1 MGRRFASFFAE
12 FGVDST
18 KLQRGLTDAKARMM
32 QFKSGLND
40 VALGLTGFN
49 LNTLAGAGAVIALGR
64 AVQQTFK
71 DYMAYADTVRE
82 LTRVNGASA
91 EETSRVIQFTDDLGL
106 SLEELNTASTMA
118 ARQGITLTTD
128 SLARMSDEFL
138 KLQTPAEK
146 NAYALENFGRSGL
159 NMIKVLEAGPDKIRE
174 MSGAVEEN
182 LILTDKQVKSARDLE
197 IQMDNLNDTWTG
209 MTTHLTTGLIPK
221 LVAFLGLMNR
231 GIEIADLLNGRY
243 PKLTAVL
250 MDYSK
255 NIALSSHNYEEYSEK
270 MKRAIGVSGL
280 MTPAFVLQSHGIDQA
295 KRSLGWMTEQVYYAY
310 AGSEDLNESL
320 TNTTIKAGDYANAV
334 NNDAVPATMH
344 FYDTLVKLD
353 DINPQFGNKIISALD
368 DLKFQLAGGLPLQ
381 KMTDDIIA
389 AFNAGKITPEQ
400 AQDMLGEAFVSSE
413 ALKVKMGEITGDEAA
428 KNISETLNVSLAD
441 AVLLLGGI
449 QGGLDN
455 LPRNIDVR
463 INYLA
468 TGERAPSLEGLRR
481 DVTQQN
487 NEDWNLGNARA
498 GGGPVIAGSPYWVGE
513 QGAEPFIP
521 AQNGRILSR
530 EDAMAA
536 LASGSGRGV
545 TITQNIYTQIDY
557 EEAAARIADVV
568 RRA

>member
-12 FGVDST
+12 FGLDST
-18 KLQRGLTDAKARMM
+18 KLQRGLSDAKARMM
-32 QFKSGLND
+32 NFKSGLND
-40 VALGLTGFN
+40 VAQGLTGFS
-49 LNTLAGAGAVIALGR
+49 LNTLAGAGAVVALGR
-64 AVQQTFK
+64 AVQNAVK
-71 DYMAYADTVRE
+71 DYMSYADTVRE

-128 SLARMSDEFL
+128 SLARMSGEFL

-174 MSGAVEEN
+174 LSGAVEEN
-182 LILTDKQVKSARDLE
+182 LILTDKQVLSARNLE
-197 IQMDNLNDTWTG
+197 IQMDTLKDTWTG

-243 PKLTAVL
+243 PKLTKVL
-250 MDYSK
+250 EEHSK
-255 NIALSSHNYEEYSEK
+255 EVALTSHSYEEYSDE
-270 MKRAIGVSGL
+270 MKRAIGQSGL
-280 MTPAFVLQSHGIDQA
+280 MTPAFILQSHGIDQA

-368 DLKFQLAGGLPLQ
+368 NLKFQLAGGLPLQ

-441 AVLLLGGI
+441 AVLMLQGI

-481 DVTQQN
+481 DVTEQD
-487 NEDWNLGNARA
+487 NEDWGLGNARA
-498 GGGPVIAGSPYWVGE
+498 SGGPVIAGSPYWVGE
-513 QGAEPFIP
+513 RGPELFVPGNNGGVIIP
-521 AQNGRILSR
+521 NDESMAIAHGR
-530 EDAMAA
+530 D
-536 LASGSGRGV
+536 V

-557 EEAAARIADVV
+557 EEAAARIAEVV